1 MGQGWAILRH
11 KQGSYS
17 GVGLGNIETQTGF
30 IQWGRAILR
39 HIQGSYSGVGPI
51 PLVPCMV
58 KNLLK
63 MGMNIGQ
70 NGAHTHILVRLVE
83 STNEENKKPES
94 PKKVETSPPP
104 FSIPDTGLISCDWE
118 PSMLD
123 PGRGM
128 FTFGKDNTP
137 PKRAD
142 CKQQ

>member
-1 MGQGWAILRH
+1 MGPQI
-11 KQGSYS
+11 
-17 GVGLGNIETQTGF
+17 
-30 IQWGRAILR
+30 
-39 HIQGSYSGVGPI
+39 GPI
-51 PLVPCMV
+51 PLVSLHGEKV
-58 KNLLK
+58 SHFDEVH
-63 MGMNIGQ
+63 Q
-70 NGAHTHILVRLVE
+70 NGIPWYEHWSKWCRTLTFLFHLVE

-128 FTFGKDNTP
+128 FPFSKDNA